1 MKTTQTKEQ
10 NIITFSGDNTQ
21 LFCRIKIDDPFA
33 SKLTLLVPETHNA
46 ILIKDGQMLQTLSSG
61 KYLISKFVDERVD
74 IDATLEVLFMSKTA
88 KLKLL
93 WGTSQMFP
101 LNDPFLE
108 ENYKVGMSGDF
119 DVQIGDPRKCY
130 LYLVGANENL
140 TSDELQER
148 LVITVVSVLE
158 NETAEYVQ
166 SKQVSFNQLTVKKR
180 DISAKVLLKINQQLM
195 TDYGIAVFS
204 FNIANIVIDPND
216 YQRMVAVKKGE
227 MVSAS
232 QTETASEKT
241 TFCSECGNKLGKSAK
256 FCDNCGAKVGKA
268 NVCKNCGTENS
279 STAKFCE
286 NCGNKL

>member
-1 MKTTQTKEQ
+1 
-10 NIITFSGDNTQ
+10 
-21 LFCRIKIDDPFA
+21 
-33 SKLTLLVPETHNA
+33 
-46 ILIKDGQMLQTLSSG
+46 
-61 KYLISKFVDERVD
+61 
-74 IDATLEVLFMSKTA
+74 
-88 KLKLL
+88 
-93 WGTSQMFP
+93 
-101 LNDPFLE
+101 
-108 ENYKVGMSGDF
+108 
-119 DVQIGDPRKCY
+119 
-130 LYLVGANENL
+130 
-140 TSDELQER
+140 
-148 LVITVVSVLE
+148 
-158 NETAEYVQ
+158 
-166 SKQVSFNQLTVKKR
+166 
-180 DISAKVLLKINQQLM
+180 M

-227 MVSAS
+227 TVSAS